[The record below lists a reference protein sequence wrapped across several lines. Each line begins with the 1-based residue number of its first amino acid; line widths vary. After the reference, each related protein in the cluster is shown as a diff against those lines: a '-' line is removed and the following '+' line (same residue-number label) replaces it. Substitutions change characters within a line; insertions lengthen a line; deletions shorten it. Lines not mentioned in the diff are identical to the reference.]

1 MLRKRTGP
9 QGSCSS
15 PFISSVPSVHG
26 IRKGRFRA
34 HMCARSGG
42 VLDALDIKTF
52 SNVPYYVTIPT
63 QFEESEGTVVHRT
76 QPIGKWRDLLADGD

>member
-26 IRKGRFRA
+26 IRKGRFCA
-34 HMCARSGG
+34 HMCAGSGG

-52 SNVPYYVTIPT
+52 SNVPYYVTYQHSLRRAKVPLFT
-63 QFEESEGTVVHRT
+63 ELS
-76 QPIGKWRDLLADGD
+76 LLGSGGIC